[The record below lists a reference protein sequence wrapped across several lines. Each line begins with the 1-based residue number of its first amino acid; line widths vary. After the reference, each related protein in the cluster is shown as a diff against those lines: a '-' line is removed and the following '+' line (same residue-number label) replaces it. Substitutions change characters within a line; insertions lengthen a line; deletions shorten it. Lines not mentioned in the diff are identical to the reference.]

1 MNIVKKA
8 YCRTFQTVFKWAIPV
23 LPYRSPKRLK
33 KAEDIAPYLKKKNI
47 NNVLIVTDNFIHK
60 SGMLKPLKEA
70 LEKYAIEYSVFD
82 ETVANP
88 TVANVEKARSMYL
101 GNSCKAL
108 IGFGGGSSIDCAK
121 AVGARVVKPNQPIRK
136 MKGIL
141 KIWKKLPLLIAVP
154 TTAGTGSEVT
164 LASVITDGETR
175 HKFPI
180 NDFFLIP
187 KVAVLDPELT
197 RSLPKN
203 LTATT
208 GMDAL
213 THAVEAYI
221 GRSVTRDTHEDSIKA
236 VNLIFANLEKAY
248 EDGDDMKARANM
260 LRAAFLAGRAFTK
273 SYVGY
278 CHAVAHSLGGKYN
291 TPHGLANAVLLP
303 YTLELYGESVY
314 EKLGDLAKVTGVADK
329 SLSDEEASKLFIHKI
344 RTMNKNMGI
353 PEKLSGIEEE
363 DIVQLSTYAEK
374 EANPLY
380 PVPKLMTRKELEK
393 LYYDVMEES

>member
-1 MNIVKKA
+1 MNFIKKA

-33 KAEDIAPYLKKKNI
+33 KIEDIAPYLKMNKYNK
-47 NNVLIVTDNFIHK
+47 VLIVTDGFIHK
-60 SGMLKPLKEA
+60 SGMIDSLKSALKRHA
-70 LEKYAIEYSVFD
+70 VEYVVFD

-88 TVANVEKARSMYL
+88 TVANVEKAREIYL
-101 GNSCKAL
+101 ENGCEAL

-121 AVGARVVKPNQPIRK
+121 AVGARIAKPNQPISK

-141 KIWKKLPLLIAVP
+141 KIWKKIPFLVAVP

-187 KVAVLDPELT
+187 RVAVLDPELT
-197 RSLPKN
+197 RSLPPQ

-221 GRSVTRDTHEDSIKA
+221 GRSVTRQTHEDSIKA

-248 EDGDDMKARANM
+248 NNGNNMKARANM

-303 YTLELYGESVY
+303 YTLELYGEAAY
-314 EKLGDLAKVTGVADK
+314 AKLGDLARVTGIAPRAAT
-329 SLSDEEASKLFIHKI
+329 DEAAAKAFIKKI
-344 RTMNKNMGI
+344 RMMNSNMNIPDKLQGI
-353 PEKLSGIEEE
+353 KKE
-363 DIVQLSTYAEK
+363 DISQLATYAEK

-380 PVPKLMTRKELEK
+380 PVPKLFTKKELEK
-393 LYYDVMEES
+393 LYYDVMEA

>member
-8 YCRTFQTVFKWAIPV
+8 YCRAFQTVFKWAIPV
-23 LPYRSPKRLK
+23 LPYRSPERLK
-33 KAEDIAPYLKKKNI
+33 KIEDIAPYLKKKNY
-47 NNVLIVTDNFIHK
+47 NKVLIVTDSFIHQ
-60 SGMLKPLKEA
+60 SGMTDSLKKA
-70 LEKYAIEYSVFD
+70 LNANKVDYVVFD

-88 TVANVEKARSMYL
+88 TVANVEKAREIYL
-101 GNSCKAL
+101 ANSCEAL

-121 AVGARVVKPNQPIRK
+121 AVGARIAKPNQPISK
-136 MKGIL
+136 MKGII
-141 KIWKKLPLLIAVP
+141 KIWKKIPLLVAVP

-197 RSLPKN
+197 RSLPQH

-221 GRSVTRDTHEDSIKA
+221 GRSVTRQTHEDAIKA
-236 VNLIFANLEKAY
+236 VNLIFANLENAY
-248 EDGDDMKARANM
+248 NDGNDMKARANM

-303 YTLELYGESVY
+303 YTLELYGEAAY
-314 EKLGDLAKVTGVADK
+314 GKLGDLARVTGVAPRAAT
-329 SLSDEEASKLFIHKI
+329 DEAAAKAFIKKI
-344 RTMNKNMGI
+344 RTMNSSMNIPDKLKGI
-353 PEKLSGIEEE
+353 QKE
-363 DIVQLSTYAEK
+363 DIPQLATYAEK

-393 LYYDVMEES
+393 LYYDVMEVS

>member
-1 MNIVKKA
+1 MNFIKKA

-33 KAEDIAPYLKKKNI
+33 KIEDIAPYLKMNKYNR
-47 NNVLIVTDNFIHK
+47 VLIVTDGFIHK
-60 SGMLKPLKEA
+60 SGMIDSLKSALKRHA
-70 LEKYAIEYSVFD
+70 VEYVVFD

-88 TVANVEKARSMYL
+88 TVANVEKAREIYL
-101 GNSCKAL
+101 ENGCEAL

-121 AVGARVVKPNQPIRK
+121 AVGARIAKPNQPISK

-141 KIWKKLPLLIAVP
+141 KIWKKIPFLVAVP

-187 KVAVLDPELT
+187 RVAVLDPELT
-197 RSLPKN
+197 RSLPPQ

-221 GRSVTRDTHEDSIKA
+221 GRSVTRQTHEDSIKA

-248 EDGDDMKARANM
+248 NNGNNMKARANM

-303 YTLELYGESVY
+303 YTLELYGEAAY
-314 EKLGDLAKVTGVADK
+314 AKLGDLARVTGIAPRAAT
-329 SLSDEEASKLFIHKI
+329 DEAAAKAFIKKI
-344 RTMNKNMGI
+344 RMMNSNMNIPDKLQGI
-353 PEKLSGIEEE
+353 KKE
-363 DIVQLSTYAEK
+363 DISQLATYAEK

-380 PVPKLMTRKELEK
+380 PVPKLFTKKELEK
-393 LYYDVMEES
+393 LYYDVMEA

>member
-1 MNIVKKA
+1 MNFIKKA

-33 KAEDIAPYLKKKNI
+33 KIEDIAPYLKMNKYNR
-47 NNVLIVTDNFIHK
+47 VLIVTDGFIHK
-60 SGMLKPLKEA
+60 SGMIDSLKSALKRHA
-70 LEKYAIEYSVFD
+70 VEYVVFD

-88 TVANVEKARSMYL
+88 TVANVEKAREIYL
-101 GNSCKAL
+101 ENGCEAL

-121 AVGARVVKPNQPIRK
+121 AVGARIAKPNQPIST

-141 KIWKKLPLLIAVP
+141 KLWKKIPFLVAVP

-187 KVAVLDPELT
+187 RVAVLDPELT
-197 RSLPKN
+197 RSLPPQ

-221 GRSVTRDTHEDSIKA
+221 GRSVTRQTHEDSIKA

-248 EDGDDMKARANM
+248 NNGNNMKARANM

-303 YTLELYGESVY
+303 YTLELYGEAAY
-314 EKLGDLAKVTGVADK
+314 AKLGDLARVTGIAPRAAT
-329 SLSDEEASKLFIHKI
+329 DEAAAKAFIKKI
-344 RTMNKNMGI
+344 RMMNSNMNIPDKLQGI
-353 PEKLSGIEEE
+353 KKE
-363 DIVQLSTYAEK
+363 DISQLATYAEK

-380 PVPKLMTRKELEK
+380 PVPKLFTKKELEK
-393 LYYDVMEES
+393 LYYDVMEA